1 MEMHIGLLYNLHGK
15 EATIIDDRFY
25 SSSKIHLKKY
35 ANQNHLI
42 AQVTLDENN
51 LRLYFRKDKLL
62 ISVGMIYGNEVISR
76 FTGKQLSLEIIMEKV
91 FSKLWDDIWLV
102 FNLAIPQ
109 RAMLLEC

>member
-1 MEMHIGLLYNLHGK
+1 MIEDG
-15 EATIIDDRFY
+15 
-25 SSSKIHLKKY
+25 KKY
-35 ANQNHLI
+35 SLGICQRTYLNWC
-42 AQVTLDENN
+42 TLDENN
-51 LRLYFRKDKLL
+51 LRLYFRKGKLL